1 MLAIGRSASGGGAG
15 VLRSVDMFLLFV
27 DKPWYTTYLMP
38 DREKIKALT
47 TCQTTGDTMQEA
59 AAKSVSKPATT
70 ADDTLKEKTR
80 DANVISGGHLV
91 AKALKSEGVDT
102 IFTLCGGHIIDI
114 YDGCVD
120 EGIRIIDVRHEQVA
134 AHAADGYARQT
145 GKLGCVVTTAGPGCT
160 NAVTG
165 IATAFRSESPVL
177 HIGGQSALVQW
188 RMGGL
193 QDLPHVDMMRPITKF
208 ASTVMSTERVADM
221 IAMAARECFAGAYG
235 PVYLEIPRDVLDR
248 EIDVAKAVVPKPGH
262 YRASP
267 RAVGDP
273 NDIEKLAD
281 ILVNAERPAILFGQ
295 QVWTARGDKE
305 AVELLRGLDIPG
317 YFNGA
322 SRGLLPPGDPH
333 HFDRTRTQA
342 FAKADVVVIVGTPF
356 DFRMGYGKRISVPTL
371 VQIDMDYRT
380 VGKNRDIT
388 FGIVGHPGAVLG
400 AVLQAAT
407 GRIKNDKRQARKAWM
422 KELSAAEDAAA
433 EKLMPLFKSNSTPI
447 HPYRVAYE
455 LNEFLTDNTVYIG
468 DGGDVVTIS
477 AQAVRPRRPGH
488 WMDPGALGSLGVGT
502 GFAIAAKLAHPQ
514 KEVLCYYGDG
524 SFGMTAF
531 DMETANRF
539 GVPYLAVIG
548 NNSAMNQ
555 IRYGQL
561 TKYGPERG
569 NVGNLLGDVP
579 FSKFAQ
585 MLGGYG
591 EEVRDPAQVAG
602 ALLRGREA
610 VAKSGRSAVINIWV
624 DPREYAPG
632 TKAQTMYK

>member
-1 MLAIGRSASGGGAG
+1 MEA
-15 VLRSVDMFLLFV
+15 
-27 DKPWYTTYLMP
+27 
-38 DREKIKALT
+38 
-47 TCQTTGDTMQEA
+47 TTGTA
-59 AAKSVSKPATT
+59 IKPVSTT
-70 ADDTLKEKTR
+70 AEDTLKQKTR
-80 DANVISGGHLV
+80 DASVISGGHLV

-114 YDGCVD
+114 YDGCID

-145 GKLGCVVTTAGPGCT
+145 GRLGCVVTTAGPGCT

-193 QDLPHVDMMRPITKF
+193 QDLPHVDIMRPITKF

-221 IAMAARECFAGAYG
+221 ISMAARECFAGAYG
-235 PVYLEIPRDVLDR
+235 PSYLEIPRDVLDR
-248 EIDVAKAVVPKPGH
+248 EIDVTKAVLPKAGH
-262 YRASP
+262 YRATTKS
-267 RAVGDP
+267 AGDP
-273 NDIEKLAD
+273 REVERLAD
-281 ILVNAERPAILFGQ
+281 ILVDAERPAILFGQ
-295 QVWTARGDKE
+295 QVWAARGDKE
-305 AVELLRGLDIPG
+305 AVALLRGLDIPG

-342 FAKADVVVIVGTPF
+342 FAKADVIVIVGTPF

-371 VQIDMDYRT
+371 VQIDQDYRT

-388 FGIVGHPGAVLG
+388 FGVVGDPGAVLA
-400 AVLQAAT
+400 AVLQAAS
-407 GRIKNDKRQARKAWM
+407 GRIKNDKRQARKQWM
-422 KELSAAEDAAA
+422 KDLTAAEVAAE
-433 EKLMPLFKSNSTPI
+433 EKLMPLFKSDSRPI

-455 LNEFLTDNTVYIG
+455 LNEFLTDNTIYIG

-477 AQAVRPRRPGH
+477 AQAVRPRKPGH

-502 GFAIAAKLAHPQ
+502 GFAIAAGLAQPG

-555 IRYGQL
+555 IRYGQIS
-561 TKYGPERG
+561 KYGPERG
-569 NVGNLLGDVP
+569 SVGNLLGDVP
-579 FSKFAQ
+579 FGKFAE

-591 EEVRDPAQVAG
+591 EEVRDPAEVAP
-602 ALLRGREA
+602 ALRRGREA
-610 VAKSGRSAVINIWV
+610 VAKSGKSAVINIWV

>member
-1 MLAIGRSASGGGAG
+1 MQYTSA
-15 VLRSVDMFLLFV
+15 
-27 DKPWYTTYLMP
+27 KP
-38 DREKIKALT
+38 
-47 TCQTTGDTMQEA
+47 
-59 AAKSVSKPATT
+59 AAKPTTTT
-70 ADDTLKEKTR
+70 AEDTLKQKTR
-80 DANVISGGHLV
+80 DASVISGGHLV

-114 YDGCVD
+114 YDGCID
-120 EGIRIIDVRHEQVA
+120 EGIRIVDVRHEQVA

-177 HIGGQSALVQW
+177 HIGGQTALAQW

-193 QDLPHVDMMRPITKF
+193 QDLPHVDLMRPITKF
-208 ASTVMSTERVADM
+208 ASTVMTTERVADM

-235 PVYLEIPRDVLDR
+235 PSYLEIPRDVLDR
-248 EIDVAKAVVPKPGH
+248 EIDVAKAVLPEPGH
-262 YRASP
+262 YRGSTRSA
-267 RAVGDP
+267 GDP
-273 NDIEKLAD
+273 RDVERIAD
-281 ILVNAERPAILFGQ
+281 VLVNAERPAILFGQ
-295 QVWTARGDKE
+295 QVWAARGDKE
-305 AVELLRGLDIPG
+305 AVALLRGLDIPG

-342 FAKADVVVIVGTPF
+342 FAKADVIVIVGTPF
-356 DFRMGYGKRISVPTL
+356 DFRMGYGKRISCPTL
-371 VQIDMDYRT
+371 VQIDQDYRT

-388 FGIVGHPGAVLG
+388 VGMAGDPGAILA
-400 AVLQAAT
+400 AVLQAAS
-407 GRIKNDKRQARKAWM
+407 GRIKNDKRQARRQWM

-433 EKLMPLFKSNSTPI
+433 EKLMPLFKSDSRPI

-455 LNEFLTDNTVYIG
+455 LNEFLTDNTIYIG

-477 AQAVRPRRPGH
+477 AQAVRPRKPGH

-502 GFAIAAKLAHPQ
+502 GFAIAAGLAQPD

-555 IRYGQL
+555 IRYGQI

-579 FSKFAQ
+579 FGKFAE

-591 EEVRDPAQVAG
+591 EEVRDPAEIAP

-610 VAKSGRSAVINIWV
+610 VAKSGKSAVINIWV
-624 DPREYAPG
+624 NPREYAPG

>member
-1 MLAIGRSASGGGAG
+1 MATANPVSTQP
-15 VLRSVDMFLLFV
+15 
-27 DKPWYTTYLMP
+27 KTT
-38 DREKIKALT
+38 
-47 TCQTTGDTMQEA
+47 
-59 AAKSVSKPATT
+59 ST
-70 ADDTLKEKTR
+70 AEDTLQRKSR
-80 DANVISGGHLV
+80 DAGVISGGHLV
-91 AKALKSEGVDT
+91 AKALKNEGVDT

-177 HIGGQSALVQW
+177 HIGGQGALTQHK
-188 RMGGL
+188 MGSL
-193 QDLPHVDMMRPITKF
+193 QDLPHVDIMSPITKF
-208 ASTVMSTERVADM
+208 AATVPSTERVADM
-221 IAMAARECFAGAYG
+221 ISMAAREAFNGAPG
-235 PVYLEIPRDVLDR
+235 PCYLEIPRDVLDR
-248 EIDVAKAVVPKPGH
+248 EVDIAKAVIPQPGH
-262 YRASP
+262 YRAST
-267 RAVGDP
+267 RSVGDP
-273 NDIEKLAD
+273 RDIEKLAD
-281 ILVNAERPAILFGQ
+281 ILVNAERPAILYGQ
-295 QVWTARGDKE
+295 QVWTARGQVE
-305 AVELLRGLDIPG
+305 AIDLLRGLDIPG

-342 FAKADVVVIVGTPF
+342 FASADVLVIVGTPF
-356 DFRMGYGKRISVPTL
+356 DFRMGYGKRINKDL
-371 VQIDMDYRT
+371 KLIQIDMDYRT
-380 VGKNRDIT
+380 VGKNRDISL
-388 FGIVGHPGAVLG
+388 GLVGDPGAILG
-400 AVLQAAT
+400 AVLQAAS
-407 GRIKNDKRQARKAWM
+407 GRIKGDKRQARQTWLKQ
-422 KELSAAEDAAA
+422 LTDAEAVAA
-433 EKLMPLFKSNSTPI
+433 EKLMPLFKSNSVPI
-447 HPYRVAYE
+447 HPYRVAWE
-455 LNEFLTDNTVYIG
+455 LNEFLADNTIYIG

-477 AQAVRPRRPGH
+477 AQAVRPRGPGQ

-502 GFAIAAKLAHPQ
+502 GFAIAAGLANPN

-561 TKYGPERG
+561 AKYGEQRG

-579 FSKFAQ
+579 FGKFAE

-591 EEVRDPAQVAG
+591 EEVRDPAQIAP
-602 ALLRGREA
+602 ALQRARESIQKLR
-610 VAKSGRSAVINIWV
+610 KSAVVNIWV

-632 TKAQTMYK
+632 TKNQTMYK

>member
-1 MLAIGRSASGGGAG
+1 MQDTVTASGT
-15 VLRSVDMFLLFV
+15 
-27 DKPWYTTYLMP
+27 KPM
-38 DREKIKALT
+38 
-47 TCQTTGDTMQEA
+47 
-59 AAKSVSKPATT
+59 STT
-70 ADDTLKEKTR
+70 AEDTLKQKTR

-91 AKALKSEGVDT
+91 ARALKNEGVDT

-165 IATAFRSESPVL
+165 IATALRSESPIL
-177 HIGGQSALVQW
+177 HIGGQSALSQW

-208 ASTVMSTERVADM
+208 ASTVMSTERIADM
-221 IAMAARECFAGAYG
+221 IAMAVRECFNGAYG
-235 PVYLEIPRDVLDR
+235 PSYLEIPRDVLDR
-248 EIDVAKAVVPKPGH
+248 EIDVARAVVPKPGC
-262 YRASP
+262 YRASTKSM
-267 RAVGDP
+267 GDP
-273 NDIEKLAD
+273 RDVEKLAD
-281 ILVNAERPAILFGQ
+281 LLVNSERPAILFGQ
-295 QVWTARGDKE
+295 QVWMARGDKE
-305 AVELLRGLDIPG
+305 ACALLRGLDVPG

-333 HFDRTRTQA
+333 HFDRTRSKA
-342 FAKADVVVIVGTPF
+342 FDRADLIIVIGTPF
-356 DFRMGYGKRISVPTL
+356 DFRMGYGKRISRELTL

-380 VGKNRDIT
+380 VGKNRDIDL
-388 FGIVGHPGAVLG
+388 GIVGDPGAVCA
-400 AVLQAAT
+400 AVLQAAS
-407 GRIKNDKRQARKAWM
+407 GRIKNDKRDKRREWM
-422 KELSAAEDAAA
+422 RDLSAAEDAAT
-433 EKLMPLFKSNSTPI
+433 EKLAPLFRSNATPI

-455 LNEFLTDNTVYIG
+455 LNEFLTDDTIYIG

-477 AQAVRPRRPGH
+477 AQAVRPRKPGH

-502 GFAIAAKLAHPQ
+502 GFAMAAKLAHPK

-524 SFGMTAF
+524 AFGMTAF

-539 GVPYLAVIG
+539 GAPYVAVVG

-561 TKYGPERG
+561 AKYGPERG

-579 FSKFAQ
+579 FGKFAE

-591 EEVRDPAQVAG
+591 EEVRDPAEIAP
-602 ALLRGREA
+602 ALRRARES
-610 VAKSGRSAVINIWV
+610 VAKTGKSAVINIWV

>member
-1 MLAIGRSASGGGAG
+1 MASVNPVPAPPGSNDRKQSTTAEDTLQRKSRDAG
-15 VLRSVDMFLLFV
+15 V
-27 DKPWYTTYLMP
+27 
-38 DREKIKALT
+38 A
-47 TCQTTGDTMQEA
+47 
-59 AAKSVSKPATT
+59 
-70 ADDTLKEKTR
+70 
-80 DANVISGGHLV
+80 SGGHLV
-91 AKALKSEGVDT
+91 AKALKNEGVDT

-165 IATAFRSESPVL
+165 IATAFRSESPII
-177 HIGGQSALVQW
+177 HIGGQGALTQHK
-188 RMGGL
+188 MGSL
-193 QDLPHVDMMRPITKF
+193 QDLPHVDMMSPITKF
-208 ASTVMSTERVADM
+208 AATVPSTERVADM
-221 IAMAARECFAGAYG
+221 VSMAAREAFNGAPG

-248 EIDVAKAVVPKPGH
+248 EVEMGKAVVPKPGH
-262 YRASP
+262 YRAST
-267 RAVGDP
+267 RSIGDP
-273 NDIEKLAD
+273 GDIEKLAD
-281 ILVNAERPAILFGQ
+281 ILVNSERPAILYGQ
-295 QVWTARGDKE
+295 QVWTARGHEE
-305 AVELLRGLDIPG
+305 AVALLRGLDIPG
-317 YFNGA
+317 YFNGG

-333 HFDRTRTQA
+333 HFDRTRGNA
-342 FAKADVVVIVGTPF
+342 FAEADVIVIVGTPF
-356 DFRMGYGKRISVPTL
+356 DFRMGYGKRISNKLQL

-380 VGKNRDIT
+380 VGKNRDISL
-388 FGIVGHPGAVLG
+388 GLVGHPGAILG
-400 AVLQAAT
+400 AVLQAAS
-407 GRIKNDKRQARKAWM
+407 GRIKQDKRQLRQQWM
-422 KELSAAEDAAA
+422 KKLSEAEAVATD
-433 EKLMPLFKSNSTPI
+433 KLMPLFKSNSTPI

-455 LNEFLTDNTVYIG
+455 LNEFLADNTIYIG

-477 AQAVRPRRPGH
+477 AQAVRPRGPGQ

-502 GFAIAAKLAHPQ
+502 GFAIAAGLANPN

-539 GVPYLAVIG
+539 GVPYIAVIG

-561 TKYGPERG
+561 AKYGDQRG

-579 FSKFAQ
+579 FGKFAE

-591 EEVRDPAQVAG
+591 EEVRDPAQIAP
-602 ALLRGREA
+602 ALQRARES
-610 VAKSGRSAVINIWV
+610 VHRLGKSAVVNIWV

-632 TKAQTMYK
+632 TKNQTMYK